1 MNEESIEQR
10 IQRSLDSVR
19 PFLRADGGDV
29 RFVRLRTDGVV
40 ELQWEGTCLICP
52 MSQMTLRAGVER
64 TLMHDVREVRRV
76 EAVPGA
82 PAR

>member
-29 RFVRLRTDGVV
+29 RFVRLRADGVV

-64 TLMHDVREVRRV
+64 TLMHDVQEVRRV
-76 EAVPGA
+76 EAVPGV